1 MTDPDLYAG
10 EIPDKKLI
18 DRLLAGRP
26 DAEQLRAILVRS
38 YTYIRNLP
46 LKGLIENYS
55 IAHAGISE
63 VVS

>member
-1 MTDPDLYAG
+1 MTDSDKYAD

-18 DRLLAGRP
+18 ERLLAGRP
-26 DAEQLRAILVRS
+26 DAEQLRAILSRS
-38 YTYIRNLP
+38 YAYIRKLP

-55 IAHAGISE
+55 IANAGMSE